1 MKIHSSVGAF
11 AASAFLAM
19 STVCQAGCPTP
30 FALSGKID
38 QPWRDVTN
46 NQWNNMLPKGWIDKG
61 FHFYDQVRERGPVN
75 GVNTPS
81 DLESEIRKSESR
93 LLTPPNRWA
102 FILPI
107 TNGQGAHLMAIYDY
121 TGAKAGNCELVTFT
135 F

>member
-1 MKIHSSVGAF
+1 MNSHATVRLFTIGAF
-11 AASAFLAM
+11 LLT
-19 STVCQAGCPTP
+19 STVCEAGCPTP
-30 FALSGKID
+30 FRLSGKID
-38 QPWRDVTN
+38 QLWKSVTN

-81 DLESEIRKSESR
+81 DLESEILKAEDR
-93 LLTPPNRWA
+93 LITAPNRWA

-107 TNGQGAHLMAIYDY
+107 TNSQGAHLMAIYDY
-121 TGAKAGNCELVTFT
+121 TGKQGANCELVTFT